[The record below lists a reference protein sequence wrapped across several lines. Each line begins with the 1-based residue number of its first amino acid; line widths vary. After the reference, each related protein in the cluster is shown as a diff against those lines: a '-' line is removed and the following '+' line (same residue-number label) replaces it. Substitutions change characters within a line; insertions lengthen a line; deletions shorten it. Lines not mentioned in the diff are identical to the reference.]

1 MQPVLTRDFLNNL
14 HTHTFSYCIRLDYK
28 AGIYHNRC
36 KALSFPL
43 SLQVELAESKESS
56 EMQSSLT
63 ASILLMGP
71 HWQPQ
76 AWQGVIATHPCRQG
90 QQHGTVQTD
99 NPQVAALCILCVF
112 VSLWTSI
119 LPKDRAAAAP
129 SDTQQNKRWVCGSV
143 PSSTTKSSP
152 RSHHILSPAGNLL
165 MQST

>member
-43 SLQVELAESKESS
+43 SLQVELAESKGSS

-76 AWQGVIATHPCRQG
+76 AWQGVLATHPCRQG

-119 LPKDRAAAAP
+119 LPKLLLVLQTPSRTRDEFVGAFPAVPLRAAPEA
-129 SDTQQNKRWVCGSV
+129 TRYRVQQE
-143 PSSTTKSSP
+143 
-152 RSHHILSPAGNLL
+152 IF
-165 MQST
+165 